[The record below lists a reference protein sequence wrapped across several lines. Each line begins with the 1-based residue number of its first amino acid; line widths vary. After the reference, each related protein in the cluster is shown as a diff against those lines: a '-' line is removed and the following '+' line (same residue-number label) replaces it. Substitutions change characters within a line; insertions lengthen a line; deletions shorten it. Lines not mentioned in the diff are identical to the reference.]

1 MDHGAVAIPQS
12 AKAAEQGAAAPDKGR
27 LVIGLMSGTSVDG
40 IDAALVRIRGKGLGI
55 KVQTLGFATYP
66 FPSTIRQRIFELFD
80 PAQGGVDKVC
90 DMNFVVGEAF
100 ADAAL
105 KVAAACGI
113 RIQDVDLIGS
123 HGQTIYH
130 IPKVGREGPW
140 AGRSTLQIGEPAV
153 IAERTGVTTVA
164 DFRTRDIAAGGQG
177 APLVS
182 YVDYLLFTHPEVS
195 RAVQNIGGIG
205 NVTYLPK
212 DAGALMVTAFDTGPG
227 NMLIDGAMTMLTSGQ
242 MSFDR
247 DGVWASRGKV
257 EPSMLSELMSH
268 PFIHLDPPKT
278 TGREDFGLQFT
289 RPLVEKWRNRMSDYD
304 VVTTI
309 TAFTAESISFAYRR
323 FLGPVDEVILGG
335 GGSNNPVLV
344 EMIRERIPG
353 ARLLRHENLGI
364 SSDAK
369 EAIAFAILASEAM
382 CGNTTNLPGATG
394 ARKQVVLGKVSPGSN
409 RPWSGWEQ

>member
-1 MDHGAVAIPQS
+1 MGQGT
-12 AKAAEQGAAAPDKGR
+12 AAMRQDTAGTEACDRGR

-40 IDAALVRIRGKGLGI
+40 IDAALVRIHGKGHGI
-55 KVQTLGFATYP
+55 RVETVGFATYP
-66 FPSTIRQRIFELFD
+66 FPSTVRQRIFELFD
-80 PAQGGVDKVC
+80 PATGSVDKVC
-90 DMNFVVGEAF
+90 EMNFVVGEAF

-105 KVAAACGI
+105 KVAAACGV

-130 IPKVGREGPW
+130 RPRVGREGPW

-153 IAERTGVTTVA
+153 ITERTGVTTVA

-177 APLVS
+177 APLVP
-182 YVDYLLFTHPEVS
+182 YVDYLLFTHPEIS

-227 NMLIDGAMTMLTSGQ
+227 NMIIDGAMTVLTSGQ
-242 MSFDR
+242 MPYDR
-247 DGVWASRGKV
+247 DGLWASRGRV
-257 EPSMLSELMSH
+257 EPGMLLELMTH

-278 TGREDFGLQFT
+278 TGREEFGMQFT
-289 RPLVEKWRNRMSDYD
+289 RPVVEKWRDRMSDYD
-304 VVTTI
+304 VITTI

-323 FLGPVDEVILGG
+323 FLGPVDEIVLGG
-335 GGSNNPVLV
+335 GGCHNPVLV
-344 EMIRERIPG
+344 EMIRERLPST
-353 ARLLRHENLGI
+353 RLRRHEDFGI

-369 EAIAFAILASEAM
+369 EAIAFAVLASETM
-382 CGNTTNLPGATG
+382 YGNTGNLPGATG
-394 ARKQVVLGKVSPGSN
+394 ARKQVVLGKISPGGN

>member
-1 MDHGAVAIPQS
+1 MIGTG
-12 AKAAEQGAAAPDKGR
+12 K

-40 IDAALVRIRGKGLGI
+40 IDAALVRIHGSGLGI
-55 KVQTLGFATYP
+55 KVETVGFATYP
-66 FPSTIRQRIFELFD
+66 FPPTIRQRIFELFN
-80 PAQGGVDKVC
+80 PGTGGVDKVC
-90 DMNFVVGEAF
+90 EMNFVVGEAF

-105 KVAAACGI
+105 KIAGACGV
-113 RIQDVDLIGS
+113 RMEDVDLIGS
-123 HGQTIYH
+123 HGQTAYH

-177 APLVS
+177 APLVP
-182 YVDYLLFTHPEVS
+182 YVDYLLFTHPEIS

-205 NVTYLPK
+205 NVTYLPPN
-212 DAGALMVTAFDTGPG
+212 AGALMVTAFDTGPG
-227 NMLIDGAMTMLTSGQ
+227 NMLIDGAMTVLTSGQ
-242 MSFDR
+242 MSFDK
-247 DGVWASRGKV
+247 DGLWASRGKV
-257 EPSMLSELMSH
+257 EPSMLAELMGH

-278 TGREDFGLQFT
+278 TGREDFGLQFC
-289 RPLVEKWRNRMSDYD
+289 RPLLEKWRNGLSDYD
-304 VVTTI
+304 VITTV

-344 EMIRERIPG
+344 QMIRERLPG
-353 ARLLRHENLGI
+353 VRLLRHEDLGI

-382 CGNTTNLPGATG
+382 YGNTTNLPGATG
-394 ARKQVVLGKVSPGSN
+394 AKRQVVLGKILPGAN
-409 RPWSGWEQ
+409 RPRSGWEQ